1 MRRRRKAPIAES
13 ERTRTTASPVVWLIR
28 IALVVAAY
36 GLLWYGTKL
45 LNEWALAR
53 AANFEA
59 LIWDYVAAL
68 AILLLAGTVFTL
80 AARFPFP
87 RPRYAWGRLLLA
99 LLIVLPSLHTI
110 LVFSGWV
117 TEPTWWF
124 PSWMLRLWWFDNFAI
139 AHVCVVLAGVAIGC
153 GFGARLGP
161 EADPSPVTR

>member
-1 MRRRRKAPIAES
+1 MADS
-13 ERTRTTASPVVWLIR
+13 ERTPTTAGPFVWLIR
-28 IALVVAAY
+28 VALVVAAY

-45 LNEWALAR
+45 QYEWGLER
-53 AANFEA
+53 AAKFEA

-68 AILLLAGTVFTL
+68 AILLLAGTGFTL

-99 LLIVLPSLHTI
+99 LLIVLPSLHAI
-110 LVFSGWV
+110 LAFSGWV

-139 AHVCVVLAGVAIGC
+139 TQVCAVLAGVAIGC
-153 GFGARLGP
+153 GFGARLEP
-161 EADPSPVTR
+161 AADPSPVPR